1 MEEAGF
7 EPERKRPSP
16 IQQNDD
22 LHCDTVSLC
31 LLQNLI
37 HARGRRLVPA
47 VRVIMVDLTVR
58 RVADKSALPVV
69 MARRRRSEIRR
80 DAISAC

>member
-1 MEEAGF
+1 MEGAGF
-7 EPERKRPSP
+7 EPERKRPGP

-22 LHCDTVSLC
+22 LHRDSSVVVPS
-31 LLQNLI
+31 QNLI
-37 HARGRRLVPA
+37 HARGTPLVPA
-47 VRVIMVDLTVR
+47 VRVMKVDRTVR
-58 RVADKSALPVV
+58 RVADESALPVV

>member
-1 MEEAGF
+1 MEGAGF

-22 LHCDTVSLC
+22 LHRDRSVVVPS
-31 LLQNLI
+31 QNLI
-37 HARGRRLVPA
+37 HARGTRLVPA
-47 VRVIMVDLTVR
+47 VRVMMVDRAVR
-58 RVADKSALPVV
+58 RVADESALPVV